1 MTTPFK
7 RIAFSLSSSL
17 IILVAT
23 MAGLPA
29 AGFAS
34 EMADKEVLYWYDPMM
49 PQHKFDKP
57 GKSPFM
63 DMDLV
68 PRYADEAGNGATM
81 SIDPGIT
88 QNLGMRLATVQRE
101 SMNQSFR
108 AAATLAFNDR
118 DVAIVQARS
127 SGFVERVYDLA
138 PEDVIAKGAPL
149 VDIFVPAWA
158 AAQEEYLAISK
169 VGDAQ
174 LLAAAKQRLRLAG
187 MPTETIEQLQRSGK
201 ARPVWTV
208 TSPIGGT
215 LKTLDV
221 RQGMTVQAGESLASV
236 NGLDT
241 VWLEVAVP
249 EAQVTNLA
257 PGQSITVHLP
267 AFAGEPLEAT
277 IQSLLSQANLDSRT
291 VRVRAEL
298 PNPEQRLRPGMTAE
312 VTLNRNIEHALV
324 VPAEA
329 VIRTGR
335 RALVM
340 LAEAE
345 GRYRPIEV
353 RTGRELGDKTEILD
367 GLEAGQTVVA
377 SGQFLLDSEASLRGL
392 TAQTLEDVDHA
403 HGPVLHEA
411 EGEVVG
417 LEDGMVGL
425 SHGPFKT
432 LHMPGMTMAF
442 PVADASL
449 LEGVQV
455 GSRVRVA
462 VRESDEGLIIEHIET
477 LEAPE

>member
-1 MTTPFK
+1 
-7 RIAFSLSSSL
+7 
-17 IILVAT
+17 
-23 MAGLPA
+23 
-29 AGFAS
+29 
-34 EMADKEVLYWYDPMM
+34 
-49 PQHKFDKP
+49 
-57 GKSPFM
+57 
-63 DMDLV
+63 
-68 PRYADEAGNGATM
+68 
-81 SIDPGIT
+81 
-88 QNLGMRLATVQRE
+88 
-101 SMNQSFR
+101 
-108 AAATLAFNDR
+108 
-118 DVAIVQARS
+118 
-127 SGFVERVYDLA
+127 
-138 PEDVIAKGAPL
+138 
-149 VDIFVPAWA
+149 
-158 AAQEEYLAISK
+158 
-169 VGDAQ
+169 
-174 LLAAAKQRLRLAG
+174 
-187 MPTETIEQLQRSGK
+187 
-201 ARPVWTV
+201 
-208 TSPIGGT
+208 
-215 LKTLDV
+215 
-221 RQGMTVQAGESLASV
+221 LASV

-241 VWLEVAVP
+241 VWLEIAVP

-277 IQSLLSQANLDSRT
+277 IQALLSQANLDSRT

-312 VTLNRNIEHALV
+312 VTLNRSIEHALV

-353 RTGRELGDKTEILD
+353 RTGREFGDKTEILD
-367 GLEAGQTVVA
+367 GLEAGQTIVA

-411 EGEVVG
+411 EGTIVG

-442 PVADASL
+442 PVADPSL
-449 LEGVQV
+449 LAGVQV